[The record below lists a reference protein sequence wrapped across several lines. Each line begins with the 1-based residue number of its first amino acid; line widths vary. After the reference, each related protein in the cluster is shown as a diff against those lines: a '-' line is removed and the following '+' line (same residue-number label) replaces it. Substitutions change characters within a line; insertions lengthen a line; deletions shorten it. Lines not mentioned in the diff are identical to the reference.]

1 MFRYV
6 FSLEK
11 RVYPGIN
18 SYDAKMY
25 CTVKV
30 YRLQILG
37 VTIWRKEVLL

>member
-1 MFRYV
+1 MFRHA

-18 SYDAKMY
+18 AQYTMS